1 MLDTP
6 PDHWRKCTTCKKLIH
21 FGQVFWVCSV
31 STCTRQ
37 RTGLVFCTVTC
48 FDIHVP
54 ILNHKN
60 AGAIEKRAPTL
71 KQYQEELARESAPRT
86 QATSDSSAGAARPAV
101 PRDPVAPDDEIL
113 VVVSK
118 VKAYIRDRSG
128 MNTSES
134 VMRLLSQKIRRMADD
149 AIGRANQ
156 DARKTVLDR
165 DVR

>member
-1 MLDTP
+1 M
-6 PDHWRKCTTCKKLIH
+6 
-21 FGQVFWVCSV
+21 
-31 STCTRQ
+31 
-37 RTGLVFCTVTC
+37 FCTVTC

-86 QATSDSSAGAARPAV
+86 PSTSDSSPSASRPAV
-101 PRDPVAPDDEIL
+101 PRDAVAPEDEIL

-118 VKAYIRDRSG
+118 VKAYIRERYG

-134 VMRLLSQKIRRMADD
+134 VMRLLSQKLRRMADD
-149 AIGRANQ
+149 AVGRANQ

>member
-1 MLDTP
+1 MNDTSLEY
-6 PDHWRKCTTCKKLIH
+6 WRKCTTCKKPIG

-60 AGAIEKRAPTL
+60 AGAIEKHAPSL
-71 KQYQEELARESAPRT
+71 KQYQAELAAESQPRSPSSPSAP
-86 QATSDSSAGAARPAV
+86 SGAHRPSV
-101 PRDPVAPDDEIL
+101 PRETVAPEDEIL

-118 VKAYIRDRSG
+118 VKAYIREHAG
-128 MNTSES
+128 MNTSDS
-134 VMRLLSQKIRRMADD
+134 VMRLLSHKLRSLADE

-156 DARKTVLDR
+156 DSRKTVLDR

>member
-1 MLDTP
+1 MSDTT
-6 PDHWRKCTTCKKLIH
+6 PDHWRKCTTCKKTIG
-21 FGQVFWVCSV
+21 FGQIFWVCSV
-31 STCTRQ
+31 STCTRS

-71 KQYQEELARESAPRT
+71 KQYQEELARESAPKP
-86 QATSDSSAGAARPAV
+86 AASGAPSTSAPRPAV
-101 PRDPVAPDDEIL
+101 PRDPVAAEDEIL

-118 VKAYIRDRSG
+118 VKAYIRERSG

-134 VMRLLSQKIRRMADD
+134 VMRLLSHKIRRLADD